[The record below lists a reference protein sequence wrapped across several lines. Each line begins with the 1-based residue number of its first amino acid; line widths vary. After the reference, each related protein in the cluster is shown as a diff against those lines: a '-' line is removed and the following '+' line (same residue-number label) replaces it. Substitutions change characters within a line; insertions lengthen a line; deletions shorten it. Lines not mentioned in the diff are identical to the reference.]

1 MNFSDSEEV
10 KIKLV
15 RQKSIK
21 FNINIKKI
29 CIYFV
34 YICNG
39 TLLNM

>member
-15 RQKSIK
+15 SQIK